1 MCMGPFDSGLRNF
14 ITLVLATLA
23 AAIGFYFLVIEPRDR
38 AGMAIMQCMGG
49 DRSYESY
56 ELCVT
61 QLSP

>member
-1 MCMGPFDSGLRNF
+1 MCMGPLDSYFSNLIMLIFG
-14 ITLVLATLA
+14 TLIVA
-23 AAIGFYFLVIEPRDR
+23 AGFYFFVIEPRDR

-56 ELCVT
+56 ELCVA